1 MILND
6 LLTRQNVFTKL
17 ILKDGDKEL
26 PKELKV
32 KIMRIRMAYAKVK
45 KAFDSDMQ
53 TFMEEL
59 ISPEFKELSGK
70 SERTAEEESR
80 FEELSKTI
88 NSEYQIFLTQ
98 KGKEEVDMVDD
109 SFTEEEYAELVEV
122 NSGNDIEINGVK
134 IPAIEFLEV
143 VYELFVKEN

>member
-1 MILND
+1 MVLND

>member
-1 MILND
+1 MVLND

-17 ILKDGDKEL
+17 ILKDGEKEL

-32 KIMRIRMAYAKVK
+32 KIMRIRMAYTKVK

-122 NSGNDIEINGVK
+122 NSGNDIEINGIK

>member
-1 MILND
+1 MVLND

-17 ILKDGDKEL
+17 ILKDGEKEL

-32 KIMRIRMAYAKVK
+32 KIMRIRMAYTKVK

>member
-1 MILND
+1 MVLND

-17 ILKDGDKEL
+17 ILKDGEKEL

-32 KIMRIRMAYAKVK
+32 KIMRIRMAYTKVK

-143 VYELFVKEN
+143 VYELFVQEN

>member
-1 MILND
+1 MVLND

-17 ILKDGDKEL
+17 ILKDGEKEL

-32 KIMRIRMAYAKVK
+32 KIMRIRMAYTKVK

-53 TFMEEL
+53 TVMEEL

-122 NSGNDIEINGVK
+122 NSGNDIEINGIK